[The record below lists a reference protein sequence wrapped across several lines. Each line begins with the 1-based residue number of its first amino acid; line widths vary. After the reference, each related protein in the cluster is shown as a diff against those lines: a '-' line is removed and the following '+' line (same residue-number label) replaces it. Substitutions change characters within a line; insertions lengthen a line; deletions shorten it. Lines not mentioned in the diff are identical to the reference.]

1 MRLFLFVCL
10 CLLLTACAKS
20 PDSRSELATQGLFS
34 ASFSPDGTSAL
45 IASQLH
51 GASYWSLSPLDRK
64 YNWNHSG
71 DGYTQVSAT
80 AISQDGSRA
89 ITSTKNQWIVW
100 DTTSGK
106 SLAFWQTPFDI
117 LSVALNKDG
126 SRALL
131 GLESGDIWYINSAT
145 GNNELEFK
153 HEEAVRSVALSESTR
168 LVLSGSDDYS
178 AKFWSLDSGEL
189 VNTVTLKNMS
199 RHVSFSK
206 SGNIAFVSSLRN
218 EHLLINTSDFSIKSS
233 VQERYTV
240 FNGAA
245 FSPDESSVY
254 LANQQGYIQAF
265 DVQNGSE
272 IERYKAERKSTFG
285 TPRSVL
291 SLWVDENA
299 LLALSSDGQLQTF
312 SIE

>member
-1 MRLFLFVCL
+1 MRLVSLVCL
-10 CLLLTACAKS
+10 SLFLTACAKS
-20 PDSRSELATQGLFS
+20 PDSRDELAVQGLFS
-34 ASFSPDGTSAL
+34 GSFSADGTSAL

-64 YNWNHSG
+64 YNWNHSD
-71 DGYTQVSAT
+71 DGYTQITAT
-80 AISQDGSRA
+80 ALSKDGLKA
-89 ITSTKNQWIVW
+89 ITATKNEWILW
-100 DTTSGK
+100 ETQSGK
-106 SLAFWQTPFDI
+106 SLAFWQTPSDI
-117 LSVALNKDG
+117 FSVALNNDG

-131 GLESGDIWYINSAT
+131 GLESGDVWYINSAT

-153 HEEAVRSVALSESTR
+153 HEEAVRSVAIDENSR

-189 VNTVTLKNMS
+189 VNTIPLKNMS

-206 SGNIAFVSSLRN
+206 SGDIAFVSSLRN
-218 EHLLINTSDFSIKSS
+218 EHLLINTTDFSIKSS

-265 DVQNGSE
+265 NVHDGSE
-272 IERYKAERKSTFG
+272 VARYKAERKSMFG
-285 TPRSVL
+285 APRSVL
-291 SLWVDENA
+291 SLWVDERS

-312 SIE
+312 SIR